1 MKIKGYP
8 LLNNV
13 SFLYFVFFVSIINL
27 FGFMYN
33 KDYESVFL
41 FSCTALIVYM
51 FNNNMIIVLLVSLI
65 FVNLLIVLNKL
76 NNNKVEE
83 GFEDKAAPELKKEVK
98 SEESSPELKNA
109 LSNITLGNIM
119 STLGGEDKTKEKN
132 APKDIA
138 EDKKDSQVLTNKIN
152 KINKNSKVCDNSE
165 LIYSKINELN
175 SKINDLT
182 LLI

>member
-51 FNNNMIIVLLVSLI
+51 FNNNMIVVLLISLI

-76 NNNKVEE
+76 NNNTIEE
-83 GFEDKAAPELKKEVK
+83 GFEDKAPELKKEVK
-98 SEESSPELKNA
+98 EQDTAPELKDA
-109 LSNITLGNIM
+109 ISNITLGNIM
-119 STLGGEDKTKEKN
+119 STLGGEDKNKEKN
-132 APKDIA
+132 APKNID
-138 EDKKDSQVLTNKIN
+138 EDNKDSQVLTNKIN

-175 SKINDLT
+175 TKINDLT

>member
-1 MKIKGYP
+1 MKIKGYS

-13 SFLYFVFFVSIINL
+13 SFLYFVFFVSLINL

-51 FNNNMIIVLLVSLI
+51 FNNNMIIVLLISLI

-76 NNNKVEE
+76 NNNTIEE
-83 GFEDKAAPELKKEVK
+83 GFKDNAPEIPKDVKEEEPDLK
-98 SEESSPELKNA
+98 STIS
-109 LSNITLGNIM
+109 TLGNII
-119 STLGGEDKTKEKN
+119 STLGADDKNKEKN
-132 APKDIA
+132 APKNID
-138 EDKKDSQVLTNKIN
+138 EDNKDSQILTNKIN
-152 KINKNSKVCDNSE
+152 KINKNSKVCDNSD